1 TLEDLIFQAGGFRQ
15 SAAPYRIEVARRVRS
30 LEEAKNDGGNQI
42 ANIYQF
48 SVDEQLEL
56 DPEDANFVLHPF
68 DNVYVRRLPNYSKQK
83 NIKIIGEVKYPGT
96 YALKKKNAR
105 ISDLIK
111 RAGGLTG
118 EAYIR
123 GATLFRQ
130 RKFLQQESQQQA
142 ANIEGMD
149 ATEQQAQLMSLQS
162 SKIGIDL
169 KKVLY

>member
-1 TLEDLIFQAGGFRQ
+1 
-15 SAAPYRIEVARRVRS
+15 
-30 LEEAKNDGGNQI
+30 
-42 ANIYQF
+42 
-48 SVDEQLEL
+48 
-56 DPEDANFVLHPF
+56 
-68 DNVYVRRLPNYSKQK
+68 
-83 NIKIIGEVKYPGT
+83 T

-162 SKIGIDL
+162 SKIGIEL
-169 KKVLY
+169 KKVLNKPYTKHDLILEAGDSLFVPTLLQTVTVSGGVFYPTSVRFEKGQSYKEYITAAGGFTD